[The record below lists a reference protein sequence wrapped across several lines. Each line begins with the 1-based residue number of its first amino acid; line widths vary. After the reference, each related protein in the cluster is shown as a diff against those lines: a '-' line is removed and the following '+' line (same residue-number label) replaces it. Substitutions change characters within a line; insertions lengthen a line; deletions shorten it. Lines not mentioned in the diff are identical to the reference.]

1 MKRKSVIVA
10 IAAIV
15 FLGGF
20 LFFYKDSSA
29 PSVSVPS
36 TPSSADDKNAT
47 YTIDGSSI
55 TLVDGYAESEIAPGS
70 ASKLITQY
78 FGNEAMGD
86 LTGNGAGDA
95 AFLITQTGGGS
106 GTFYYIVAAIKTTDG
121 YRGTN
126 GILLGDRIAPQS
138 TEIKNGEIVV
148 NYADRS
154 AGEPMAAQ
162 PSVGVTRYFR
172 VQDGILVE
180 ADKH

>member
-1 MKRKSVIVA
+1 
-10 IAAIV
+10 
-15 FLGGF
+15 
-20 LFFYKDSSA
+20 
-29 PSVSVPS
+29 
-36 TPSSADDKNAT
+36 
-47 YTIDGSSI
+47 
-55 TLVDGYAESEIAPGS
+55 
-70 ASKLITQY
+70 
-78 FGNEAMGD
+78 MGD

-154 AGEPMAAQ
+154 AGEPMTAQ